1 MTKSVKIPKK
11 IAGVKL
17 PKQAR
22 KTANKAIKMSAN
34 PIVRE
39 FAVAAI
45 GAAGAKAA
53 GERKDPDH
61 GLRQIRGSAQIH
73 IDAGKV
79 GEAFRTAAIDGLRR
93 FLEGFEEGLRDISE
107 SAAPP
112 KADPPEP
119 KPKARSKPKSKPKP
133 GPKAASAA
141 RPGAG

>member
-1 MTKSVKIPKK
+1 MAKNVKIPKK

-22 KTANKAIKMSAN
+22 KTANKAIKMGASPA
-34 PIVRE
+34 VRQ
-39 FAVAAI
+39 FAAAAI

-61 GLRQIRGSAQIH
+61 GLRHVRGSAAIR

-93 FLEGFEEGLRDISE
+93 FLEGFEEGLRNISE
-107 SAAPP
+107 P
-112 KADPPEP
+112 
-119 KPKARSKPKSKPKP
+119 
-133 GPKAASAA
+133 AASEADRA
-141 RPGAG
+141 KRGGPRASRPGADRG

>member
-22 KTANKAIKMSAN
+22 KTANKAIKMGAN

-39 FAVAAI
+39 FAVAAL
-45 GAAGAKAA
+45 GAAGARAA

-61 GLRQIRGSAQIH
+61 GLRHIRGSAQIH

-79 GEAFRTAAIDGLRR
+79 GEAFRNAAIDGLRR

-107 SAAPP
+107 SAAAP

-119 KPKARSKPKSKPKP
+119 RASSKPKPKP